1 VVRALFQKEGDPPMF
16 ARVLEVIPKAEKK
29 EEMIKTIRLE
39 VLPLLK
45 KEPGFIELMPLLPEA
60 VKDPMVVVS
69 LWNAKR
75 DVERYVDSV
84 FPKVEQILRP
94 FLAVPVTVKT
104 FAVEATI
111 CRHLIETLTQAA

>member
-1 VVRALFQKEGDPPMF
+1 MF

-75 DVERYVDSV
+75 DAERYVESA
-84 FPKVEQILRP
+84 FPKVEQVLRP
-94 FLAVPVTVKT
+94 FLAVPLTVKT

-111 CRHLIETLTQAA
+111 CQHLIETLTQAA

>member
-1 VVRALFQKEGDPPMF
+1 MF
-16 ARVLEVIPKAEKK
+16 ARILEVIPKAEKK

-39 VLPLLK
+39 VLPILKREHGFVELL
-45 KEPGFIELMPLLPEA
+45 PLLPEA
-60 VKDPMVVVS
+60 AKDPMIVVS

-75 DVERYVDSV
+75 DAERYVEAA

-94 FLAVPVTVKT
+94 FLAVPLTVKM
-104 FAVEATI
+104 FEVETTI